1 MTQRALPEV
10 LSAPLLPGLA
20 ALTGLAVLLTGL
32 AALLAGLA
40 ALLTV
45 FTDTALF
52 GKEGSM
58 ATQY

>member
-1 MTQRALPEV
+1 MTQRAWPEI

-20 ALTGLAVLLTGL
+20 SLTGLAVLLTGL
-32 AALLAGLA
+32 AALL
-40 ALLTV
+40 TV
-45 FTDTALF
+45 LTDTALF